1 MLSNCEKMVVISSTT
16 NEWPQVFHT
25 HTHILSLSFSL
36 SQSIIRPNVTPFL
49 LLCFWKRIFMLCCY
63 FTLRT
68 PHSTLSF
75 GFFLFFVPFLWL
87 QNHID
92 EKDLMASTGR
102 LMEKPR
108 QEQQPQ
114 QHQQHQALKCPRC
127 DSSNTK
133 FCYYNNYSLSQ
144 PRHFCKACKRYWTKG
159 GTLRNVPVG
168 GGCRKNKR
176 VKRPASAIDGASPTC
191 GANPNSPS
199 QPQIDVSSTSSHHI
213 NPLFYG
219 LANNPSD
226 INLPFPRFNSRV
238 SGVETVTGYDL
249 QPQLNAL
256 GLGFSSGTV
265 SSDTGDSDYRNGFNA
280 NPTNPLLSSYSNI
293 FGSSSYSTTTTPT
306 IASLLASTLHQH
318 KFMNGSTKNTQAPNH
333 FQALAPFQGL
343 HMTSN
348 SENGLTMKDIKA
360 EEAQSRMDWINVPNH
375 NQLEQI
381 GLSDPAVY
389 WNTISVGAWHDPAN
403 IGSSVTSLI

>member
-16 NEWPQVFHT
+16 NEWPQ
-25 HTHILSLSFSL
+25 
-36 SQSIIRPNVTPFL
+36 
-49 LLCFWKRIFMLCCY
+49 
-63 FTLRT
+63 
-68 PHSTLSF
+68 
-75 GFFLFFVPFLWL
+75 
-87 QNHID
+87 NHID
-92 EKDLMASTGR
+92 EKDLMASTAR
-102 LMEKPR
+102 LMEKPS

-114 QHQQHQALKCPRC
+114 QLQQQQQQQQQQQALKCPRC

-144 PRHFCKACKRYWTKG
+144 PRHFCKACKRYWTRG

-176 VKRPASAIDGASPTC
+176 VKRPASAIDSASPTS
-191 GANPNSPS
+191 GANPNPPS
-199 QPQIDVSSTSSHHI
+199 QPQIDVSSSSSHHI

-226 INLPFPRFNSRV
+226 MNLPFPRFNSRV

-256 GLGFSSGTV
+256 GLGFSSGIV
-265 SSDTGDSDYRNGFNA
+265 SSDTGDSDYRNGFNV
-280 NPTNPLLSSYSNI
+280 NPTKQIQDVVTSNPLLSSYSNV
-293 FGSSSYSTTTTPT
+293 FGSSSSSTTTTPT

-318 KFMNGSTKNTQAPNH
+318 KFMNGGVKNTQAPNP
-333 FQALAPFQGL
+333 FQALAPFQDL
-343 HMTSN
+343 QMTGN
-348 SENGLTMKDIKA
+348 SENGLTMKDVKV
-360 EEAQSRMDWINVPNH
+360 EEGQNRMEWNLPCQ

-389 WNTISVGAWHDPAN
+389 WNTTSVAGAWHDPTN